1 MRDRLAIFPAE
12 LDLERDIV
20 ADGYKVQIDK
30 IHNIISN
37 YLFLNL
43 SKEASSTTI

>member
-20 ADGYKVQIDK
+20 VDGYKFKIDK
-30 IHNIISN
+30 IQYII
-37 YLFLNL
+37 
-43 SKEASSTTI
+43 